1 MTEKGEN
8 RLVLIEISFNIAK
21 LFGQKSYFQSMRVV
35 FNRLNVVF
43 FNLRLRN
50 SLMAIIYCF
59 KGMSKYLRTRNQ
71 KYYHEI
77 KCTFN
82 YNSINEVHDR

>member
-43 FNLRLRN
+43 FKLRLRN
-50 SLMAIIYCF
+50 SLMAIIYCC
-59 KGMSKYLRTRNQ
+59 KGMSEYLTTRNQ
-71 KYYHEI
+71 KNYHEI

-82 YNSINEVHDR
+82 YNCQGS